1 MAPVERVLRSDNLDT
16 EVVRPRDLS
25 PAPDHPRRV
34 PPTFL
39 DLLDIIVGKNPID
52 RFQVPVELGHDDLLR
67 RHDDACRLL
76 PPGGRADNPGSHVNA
91 RSGGVEKVDTT
102 RIPESH
108 PDNARPIGSLGHRL
122 VLGRAGA
129 TADLLA
135 IGKPLPKT
143 GLGHLPRLF
152 DAELPWFRVFR
163 VSPGV
168 DQGFGHCSTIDCSA
182 RRGRT
187 FASRSDRQ
195 ELTLFN
201 ARTASTGA
209 KATST
214 VSTSA
219 SPTPADWRRIDRQTV
234 WAARTRA

>member
-1 MAPVERVLRSDNLDT
+1 APVERVLRSDNLDT

-76 PPGGRADNPGSHVNA
+76 PTGGR
-91 RSGGVEKVDTT
+91 VDTT
-102 RIPESH
+102 GIPESH

-219 SPTPADWRRIDRQTV
+219 SPTP
-234 WAARTRA
+234 